1 MSEVVH
7 PAMTLDDVVHQR
19 VRLGILT
26 ILNETTTA
34 SFTFL
39 RDALNQSGGN
49 LSQHLGVLERH
60 QLVNISKEFRSNK
73 PQTTARI
80 TSKGRRATEAELATL
95 RQLSLLP
102 S

>member
-1 MSEVVH
+1 MSNVVH

-39 RDALNQSGGN
+39 RDALSQSGGN

-60 QLVNISKEFRSNK
+60 QFVKIAKEFRSNK
-73 PQTTARI
+73 PHTTVRI
-80 TSKGRRATEAELATL
+80 TPAGRRATEAELAAL
-95 RQLSLLP
+95 RQLSSPP